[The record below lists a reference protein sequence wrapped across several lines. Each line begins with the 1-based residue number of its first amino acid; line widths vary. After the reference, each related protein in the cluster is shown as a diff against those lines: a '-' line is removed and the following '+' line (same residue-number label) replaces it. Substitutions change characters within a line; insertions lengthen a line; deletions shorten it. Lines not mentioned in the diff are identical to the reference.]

1 MIMRFRPANI
11 RLINRRSKLLR
22 LLLALSSGKENANH
36 QNNPTDLAQLTR
48 SLHIRPASCELDESP
63 SAVRLWLRGC
73 DLAGLAD
80 EVYVGAVGD
89 DAAIVAHGEQLA
101 NGVLA
106 VFAVV
111 EGALVD
117 VHTDEA
123 VGQGGVEIAGELHG
137 VGQGLFAIVERV
149 RDAVAQGGG
158 GGGEGLRAEGAADGV
173 AAEGEGKTGLFAP
186 PLAEVEELDEAVVG
200 IGELAFVD
208 DEAGFELS
216 GDDGGYDLVEGNDGG
231 FDFRGEELERKVGR
245 GEGAGDSDA
254 GLLDLRQGELA
265 GGDNHGAVAFADA
278 ATAGHQ
284 GVVVLEVG
292 VGVEADCG
300 DIVEGL
306 VDGAV
311 IEGLDVGEGV

>member
-149 RDAVAQGGG
+149 LDAVAQGV
-158 GGGEGLRAEGAADGV
+158 GGGEEGFRAEGAADGV

-186 PLAEVEELDEAVVG
+186 PLAEVEELDEAIVG
-200 IGELAFVD
+200 VGELAFVD
-208 DEAGFELS
+208 DEAGVELACYDR
-216 GDDGGYDLVEGNDGG
+216 GEDLVEGDGDG
-231 FDFRGEELERKVGR
+231 LVLGGEELEREVGG
-245 GEGAGDSDA
+245 GEGAGDRDA
-254 GLLDLRQGELA
+254 RLLDVVERELA
-265 GGDNHGAVAFADA
+265 RGDDHGTVAFADA
-278 ATAGHQ
+278 AAAGHEC
-284 GVVVLEVG
+284 VFVLQVG
-292 VGVEADCG
+292 ISMEG
-300 DIVEGL
+300 DGGDVVEGL

-311 IEGLDVGEGV
+311 IEGLDVG